1 MKQIY
6 DFEEAPMLMSDGNY
20 CGFFAGSFF
29 CDADGEIVEIDVTVE
44 FGPMA
49 GKTINLSEPHGR
61 PNEMFRALRAGLE
74 LVYRTE
80 LLLLRQEIE
89 NATEKEHQREPAW
102 VV

>member
-6 DFEEAPMLMSDGNY
+6 DFDEAPMLIDGNY

-29 CDADGEIVEIDVTVE
+29 ADDDGEIVEIDVTVE

-74 LVYRTE
+74 LVYRNE
-80 LLLLRQEIE
+80 LLLLRHEIE
-89 NATEKEHQREPAW
+89 QATENAHRLE